1 MSTELPSSPVR
12 GRPRCFNL
20 EEALD
25 RSLLLFWEKGF
36 KNTSL
41 DEIAEAVGVKKPS
54 LYAAFGDKEMLFRKV
69 LQRYSGKLS
78 EPVQAL
84 DRYDDIREAINAFI
98 ELGIAA
104 GCGNG
109 HPRGCLLA
117 SAFADST
124 LLPPNLAKEIKGLI
138 NQADEAVAQR
148 LKKAVRDGQLP
159 SDFDVKGAA
168 KFLITLM
175 HGVALRLRAG
185 ESHAD
190 LQRVKNVALRC
201 LAGQT
206 EIKSHAK
213 QTSPRRPI
221 LLRRPRP
228 QRRKG

>member
-1 MSTELPSSPVR
+1 MSTEIKASQAR

-25 RSLLLFWEKGF
+25 RSLLLFWQKGF
-36 KNTSL
+36 QNTSL

-69 LQRYSGKLS
+69 LLRYSGKLS

-98 ELGIAA
+98 ELGITS
-104 GCGNG
+104 GCSHG

-124 LLPPNLAKEIKGLI
+124 LLPPNLAKEIKALI
-138 NQADEAVAQR
+138 NQADQAVAQR

-159 SDFDVKGAA
+159 ADFDVKGAA

-175 HGVALRLRAG
+175 HGVALRIRAG
-185 ESHAD
+185 ESRTD
-190 LQRVKNVALRC
+190 LQRIKKAALRC
-201 LAGQT
+201 LG
-206 EIKSHAK
+206 
-213 QTSPRRPI
+213 
-221 LLRRPRP
+221 
-228 QRRKG
+228 

>member
-1 MSTELPSSPVR
+1 MSTEIQSSPTR
-12 GRPRCFNL
+12 GRPRCFDP

-78 EPVQAL
+78 EPIQAL
-84 DRYDDIREAINAFI
+84 DRYGDIREAIDAFI
-98 ELGIAA
+98 ELGIAG
-104 GCGNG
+104 GCSQG

-124 LLPPNLAKEIKGLI
+124 LLPPNLVKEIKALV
-138 NQADEAVAQR
+138 NQADQAVAQR
-148 LKKAVRDGQLP
+148 LKRAVHDGQLP
-159 SDFDVKGAA
+159 GDFDVKGTA

-175 HGVALRLRAG
+175 HGIALRIRAG
-185 ESHAD
+185 ESRAA
-190 LQRVKNVALRC
+190 LRRTKKAALRC
-201 LAGQT
+201 LG
-206 EIKSHAK
+206 
-213 QTSPRRPI
+213 
-221 LLRRPRP
+221 
-228 QRRKG
+228 